1 MTTKKQQKEEEK
13 REAIDKLKEIL
24 KTTKKREVRR
34 NGESKMV
41 PVLYTIIRHVSRSGM
56 SRSIDV
62 ISISE
67 DGEHYNISYL
77 VKTVLDMKLDTTNG
91 GVKIGGCGVDMGVAL
106 VDHLSYKLYNRGYA
120 IHQEWL

>member
-1 MTTKKQQKEEEK
+1 MATKKQQKEEEK

-24 KTTKKREVRR
+24 KTTKKREVWR

-41 PVLYTIIRHVSRSGM
+41 PVLYTIIRHVARSGM

-67 DGEHYNISYL
+67 DGEVYNISYL

-91 GVKIGGCGVDMGVAL
+91 GVKIGGCGMDMGFAIVYNLAN
-106 VDHLSYKLYNRGYA
+106 KLYGNGYA

>member
-24 KTTKKREVRR
+24 KTTKKREVWR
-34 NGESKMV
+34 NRESKMV
-41 PVLYTIIRHVSRSGM
+41 PVLYTIVRHVSRSGM

-67 DGEHYNISYL
+67 DGDHLNLSYWI
-77 VKTVLDMKLDTTNG
+77 KTAMGLKIDQKNG
-91 GVKIGGCGVDMGVAL
+91 GVIMTGAGMDMGFAL
-106 VDHLSYKLYNRGYA
+106 VYNLASALYGNGYA

>member
-1 MTTKKQQKEEEK
+1 MATKKQMKEEEK
-13 REAIDKLKEIL
+13 REAIEQIKKVLE
-24 KTTKKREVRR
+24 TTKKREVYR
-34 NGESKMV
+34 NGEKQTV
-41 PVLYTIIRHVSRSGM
+41 PVLYTIIRHVARSGM

-67 DGEHYNISYL
+67 DGEHYNLSYWI
-77 VKTVLDMKLDTTNG
+77 KTALDMQIDQNNG
-91 GVKIGGCGVDMGVAL
+91 GVKMGGCGMDMGFAL